1 MKVELLSYTPNP
13 EELIEKCGRTCYKSP
28 EKDTEHRAKFIRGI
42 VRAGHTAVIEHA
54 SATFRISEISRALT
68 HQLVRHRLFSFCQQS
83 QRYVK
88 ETQPTYFI
96 PDIINREFT
105 NDEILQDKNNE
116 AKLSAAK
123 HIYTEFMRSAWA
135 TYKTLSDLG
144 LKKEDARYVLPNAA
158 YTEICVTGNFREW
171 YNFLKLRCD
180 VHAQLE
186 IRMLAYEILNQLY
199 EIAPNIFEELKAN
212 FIQQD
217 IEIRNTQHV
226 EQLTKKVC
234 KM

>member
-1 MKVELLSYTPNP
+1 MKVELITYTQNP
-13 EELIEKCGRTCYKSP
+13 EEIIEKCGRTCYKSP
-28 EKDTEHRAKFIRGI
+28 EKDAQHRAEFIKGI

-54 SATFRISEISRALT
+54 SATFRISEVSRALT

-88 ETQPTYFI
+88 ENEPQYFI
-96 PDIINREFT
+96 PEIINKEFT
-105 NDEILQDKNNE
+105 DDEIILNKNNE

-123 HIYTEFMRSAWA
+123 LVYQNLMKQIWA
-135 TYKTLSDLG
+135 TYNNLIELG
-144 LKKEDARYVLPNAA
+144 MKKEDARYVLPNSA

-186 IRMLAYEILNQLY
+186 IRQLAYKILNELY
-199 EIAPNIFEELKAN
+199 KIAPNVFDDLKQN
-212 FIQQD
+212 FK
-217 IEIRNTQHV
+217 
-226 EQLTKKVC
+226 LT
-234 KM
+234 